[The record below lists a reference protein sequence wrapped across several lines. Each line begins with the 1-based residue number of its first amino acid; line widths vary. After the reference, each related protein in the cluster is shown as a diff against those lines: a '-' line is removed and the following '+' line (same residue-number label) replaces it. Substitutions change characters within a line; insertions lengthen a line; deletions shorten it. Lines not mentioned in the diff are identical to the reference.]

1 VTRITRTP
9 RRAARRR
16 SARQQGAV
24 LLVVLLVIMMATA
37 SAMLALHTVL
47 SELRASGNQRVALQ
61 TRGVADAAMV
71 TTIAWIDLLGSTNQW
86 LSTLE
91 MWRTNGPP
99 DMGAYPEPAI
109 DPILTHG
116 FASRTTMAAQR
127 HLNIAAANEVGVVC
141 NQGAGA
147 SGSGGSGGSGSAGAG
162 GGGGSGGSSSAS
174 GDGCDSSFDQA
185 NLVGSFGP
193 HPGYAVSDVGY
204 VVDITDCMLAPAALA
219 PGSPL
224 GGGSSYDVIAFNC
237 TVTAR
242 GRLEIDA
249 TTRSWNYGSTPAYTQ
264 RVFES
269 ANDARATI
277 VTPEMIVSK

>member
-1 VTRITRTP
+1 
-9 RRAARRR
+9 
-16 SARQQGAV
+16 V
-24 LLVVLLVIMMATA
+24 LLVVLLIIMMATA
-37 SAMLALHTVL
+37 SAMLALHTVQ

-61 TRGVADAAMV
+61 TRAVADAALV
-71 TTIAWIDLLGSTNQW
+71 TTIAWVDLLGSTNQW
-86 LSTLE
+86 LATLDA
-91 MWRTNGPP
+91 WRSGANGSP
-99 DMGAYPEPAI
+99 DMLNYPEPAI
-109 DPILTHG
+109 ILAPNANATQG

-127 HLNIAAANEVGVVC
+127 HLHIAEANEVGVVC
-141 NQGAGA
+141 NQPDGA
-147 SGSGGSGGSGSAGAG
+147 SGSGGSGSSGSGGAG
-162 GGGGSGGSSSAS
+162 GGSGSGGSSSAS
-174 GDGCDSSFDQA
+174 DDGCDSSFDQA

-193 HPGYAVSDVGY
+193 QHAYEVPDVGY

-242 GRLEIDA
+242 GRLEITDGS
-249 TTRSWNYGSTPAYTQ
+249 TRSWDYGSTTPGYTQ

-269 ANDARATI
+269 ANDSRAMI